1 MSAFL
6 DVNTLNENP
15 LRQELVEEDEEYRY
29 AYAEDFLNTYI
40 ATQIK
45 VLRDEREMKQEDLAQ
60 AIGTKQS
67 GISRLENVN
76 YSNWKT
82 ETLKKLA
89 RAFGVRLRISF
100 ETFGSLLSEDAEFS
114 REALKRPKFE
124 DDSVFKPEGISAQ
137 IEEQARDIH
146 PARAGSGKTGRF
158 LKQSAIRNTASHMAV
173 HSFKGRAPFLQNSFD
188 FMDQPQTEI
197 AESTGTLGELVRLD
211 DHRPR
216 RDEFVTRNV
225 EEKIA

>member
-6 DVNTLNENP
+6 DINTLNENP
-15 LRQELVEEDEEYRY
+15 LRQELIDEDEEYRY

-124 DDSVFKPEGISAQ
+124 DDPVFKPQGISAEM
-137 IEEQARDIH
+137 EEQAREIH
-146 PARAGSGKTGRF
+146 LAKAGSGKTGRF

-173 HSFKGRAPFLQNSFD
+173 HSFRGKAPLQSSFN
-188 FMDQPQTEI
+188 FMDQARPGVSKPVRTQ
-197 AESTGTLGELVRLD
+197 GEVYRLQD
-211 DHRPR
+211 YHSRKE
-216 RDEFVTRNV
+216 EFVSRNV